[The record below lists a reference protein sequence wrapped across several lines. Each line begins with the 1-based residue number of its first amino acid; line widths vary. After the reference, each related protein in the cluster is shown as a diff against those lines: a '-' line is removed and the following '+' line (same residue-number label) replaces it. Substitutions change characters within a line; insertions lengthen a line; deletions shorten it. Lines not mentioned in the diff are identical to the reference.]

1 MTIQTAKTAKDV
13 AFCREVISGLRP
25 DLDMDNFVPQIME
38 MMQEGYHLL
47 YIADDDNQKA
57 ACFIGYRTLQM
68 LRTGTIIYIDDLF
81 TLSEYRGRGFARS
94 LLNYVHRQAA
104 DSGIKSVHLDSG
116 YTRHDAHR
124 LYLNKGYVIEC
135 LHFAHTLPS

>member
-25 DLDMDNFVPQIME
+25 DLDMDNFVPQVME
-38 MMQEGYHLL
+38 MMQEGYQLL
-47 YIADDDNQKA
+47 YIADDDDQKA

-81 TLSEYRGRGFARS
+81 TLPEYRGRGYARS
-94 LLNYVHRQAA
+94 LLNCVHRQAA
-104 DSGIKSVHLDSG
+104 DGGIKSVHLDSG